1 MPEACERVLGEA
13 RRAISRTNQ
22 RSTVFGELKS
32 STSVTA
38 AKGLSAA
45 VAATYELFHP
55 VKNLAAQKR
64 RRLAHRVI

>member
-13 RRAISRTNQ
+13 RRAIFRTNQ
-22 RSTVFGELKS
+22 KSTVFGELKS
-32 STSVTA
+32 STSVAA

-45 VAATYELFHP
+45 VAATYELLHP
-55 VKNLAAQKR
+55 VKNLAAQKP